1 MPPLDV
7 VFEALDR
14 CQISLAQFIT
24 TLLTHQEYED
34 HQFVVNLLN
43 AFLQHPASRDR
54 FTQWSFGVVENTYL
68 QELCCLAS
76 EDGSSH
82 FRASS
87 TSTEQLENF
96 SLTAMAQEME
106 AGAPRWWGLLGTL
119 LDDRRM
125 ANSAGQTDGLGDES
139 IDNEQAADHEYWDEV
154 DEIDLEGLINGL
166 TGEWNVHPETLTS
179 RRAKRHSAI
188 KLMRKTIITSI
199 LMNGWN
205 QKLNV
210 LQSLLG
216 LFLQSAHTPYKV
228 INTLAC
234 LGISVS
240 ADTISMVVQS
250 LSKES
255 HNSLQCLGQSLLA
268 SYTYNNCDVDLKTLA
283 PTVEKS
289 NDSLKH
295 LTSGLLFPLVHGVTL
310 NDLKCLEE
318 LWRKSALNL

>member
-1 MPPLDV
+1 MPPLNV
-7 VFEALDR
+7 MFEALDR

-24 TLLTHQEYED
+24 MLLTCQEYED
-34 HQFVVNLLN
+34 HRSVVNLLEHLN
-43 AFLQHPASRDR
+43 EVLDAFLQHPASRDC
-54 FTQWSFGVVENTYL
+54 FTQWSFGVVENMYL

-106 AGAPRWWGLLGTL
+106 VGAPRWWGLLGTL

-125 ANSAGQTDGLGDES
+125 ADSAGQTDGLGDKS
-139 IDNEQAADHEYWDEV
+139 IDNEQAADHEYWDKV

-179 RRAKRHSAI
+179 RHAKHHSAI
-188 KLMRKTIITSI
+188 KLMRKMIITSI

-205 QKLNV
+205 QKSNV

-228 INTLAC
+228 INTLAR

-240 ADTISMVVQS
+240 ADTISMAVQS
-250 LSKES
+250 LSKEL
-255 HNSLQCLGQSLLA
+255 HNSL
-268 SYTYNNCDVDLKTLA
+268 
-283 PTVEKS
+283 
-289 NDSLKH
+289 
-295 LTSGLLFPLVHGVTL
+295 
-310 NDLKCLEE
+310 
-318 LWRKSALNL
+318 